1 MDLLRRLEQ
10 RLDRTFRGGF
20 ARAFGGAVEPAEVAA
35 ALRQEAEDRRLVLG
49 TGRVLVPSA
58 YEVALAHPDHE
69 RLAPV
74 AGRLAE
80 ELASGLAEHASAR
93 GWTTWS
99 APRVTFVVDESLVAG
114 VLEVRAGPEPSTTT
128 DDAPVGETS
137 GAGAGDRP
145 RGRPRVVV
153 RGADG
158 TSQEHALPWGTTV
171 LGRGRDGTDV
181 RLVGG
186 GVSRRHAEL
195 RVDADGVLLVDLGS
209 TNGTRVDGRPV
220 ARRRLVGGERL
231 RLGDVDVE
239 LRVDR

>member
-35 ALRQEAEDRRLVLG
+35 ALRQEAEDRRLVVE
-49 TGRVLVPSA
+49 TGRVVVPSV
-58 YEVALAHPDHE
+58 YVVVLAREDHD

-74 AGRLAE
+74 ARPLAE
-80 ELASGLAEHASAR
+80 ELAAGLTAHLAER
-93 GWTTWS
+93 GWTSW
-99 APRVTFVVDESLVAG
+99 ADVRVELDVDDASVAG
-114 VLEVRAGPEPSTTT
+114 VVDVRPGAEPEVV
-128 DDAPVGETS
+128 DARQRRPGPVG
-137 GAGAGDRP
+137 GDEP
-145 RGRPRVVV
+145 PGRPRVVV
-153 RGADG
+153 PGADG
-158 TSQEHALPWGTTV
+158 RPVEHPLRWGTTV
-171 LGRGRDGTDV
+171 LGRGREGTDV
-181 RLVGG
+181 RVVGG

-195 RVDADGVLLVDLGS
+195 HVDAQGVLLVDLGS

-220 ARRRLVGGERL
+220 ARHRLGGGERL